1 MDDPA
6 KPSQRWV
13 LRGMRGIL
21 SVPAFILLLSMAGFG
36 ALCREA
42 GLTLA
47 QAMFTTAAI
56 WALPSQVVLVG
67 AISGGASIAV
77 AALGVALSAVR
88 FVPMIASW
96 VPMVRGPATR
106 RWQLLGLSH
115 FVAITSWMV
124 ASLHLPSVPAEA
136 RIRYFAGFAMT
147 LTTMGTLVTGASY
160 VLTGT
165 LPPVLAGALF
175 FLTPIYFLT
184 ALTVS
189 SRLHAERF
197 GLVLGLL
204 LGPLFRFYE
213 VPLDL
218 VWAGLLGGTV
228 AFAVHRT
235 LAGPQ

>member
-1 MDDPA
+1 MGDPA
-6 KPSQRWV
+6 EPSPRWMV
-13 LRGMRGIL
+13 RGMRGVV
-21 SVPAFILLLSMAGFG
+21 SVPAAILLLSMAGFG
-36 ALCREA
+36 ALCRES

-47 QAMFTTAAI
+47 QAMFMTATI

-67 AISGGASIAV
+67 AIAGGASMAV
-77 AALGVALSAVR
+77 AGLGVALSAVR

-96 VPMVRGPATR
+96 VPMIRGPGTR
-106 RWQLLGLSH
+106 RWQLLALSH

-124 ASLHLPSVPAEA
+124 AALHLPSVPAEA
-136 RIRYFAGFAMT
+136 RIRYFAGFAIT
-147 LTTMGTLVTGASY
+147 LTTTGTLVTGASY
-160 VLTGT
+160 ALTGT

-204 LGPLFRFYE
+204 LGPLFRYWA

-218 VWAGLLGGTV
+218 VWAGLLGGTI
-228 AFAVHRT
+228 AYAGHRI
-235 LAGPQ
+235 LRRRE